1 MRVLSIIAS
10 NIFSGPHNH
19 DARLNDA
26 LARAGI
32 ETIVA
37 IPDEPGDALTRLRAE
52 GIRVITY
59 SSGRPV
65 KPLFK
70 SAAHVRYLANLVG
83 NVQAVRKAIREY
95 KIDLIQLADPF
106 HPHGG
111 FAAKLEKRPV
121 VVHVI
126 GMGGSLMSRAMGSLI
141 TCRMAD
147 VILTNGVKTRD
158 AYPGLKRLEA
168 RMLSYFSPIDI
179 ARFRPDAA
187 RRKAAR
193 AELGLAPSDMAIGY
207 IARLHPEKDHQTCVR
222 AVALVRNQFPNAR
235 LIMMGGL
242 HPGCSEY
249 LSSIWK
255 TAEALGLRAGVDVIH
270 KDAGTRVADLAQ
282 SFDVGWSTGIQE
294 GATSAL
300 GEAMALGIP
309 VIGVGNSA
317 VREMIEEGVNG
328 FLVKVRDARELGL
341 ATSRLLEDEMLRE
354 RMGRAS
360 RERAARLFST
370 DVCASIHLQAYNA
383 ALAGFCGN
391 GRESVDGRSPV
402 RESDTARMRS

>member
-1 MRVLSIIAS
+1 L
-10 NIFSGPHNH
+10 HN
-19 DARLNDA
+19 A
-26 LARAGI
+26 LAQADI

-37 IPDEPGDALTRLRAE
+37 VPEEPGDALERLRAE

-59 SSGRPV
+59 SSGRPL

-70 SAAHVRYLANLVG
+70 NAAHVRYLTNLVS
-83 NVQAVRKAIREY
+83 NVQFVRKAIREY
-95 KIDLIQLADPF
+95 KIDLVQLADPF

-126 GMGGSLMSRAMGSLI
+126 GMGGSLMARTMGSLL
-141 TCRMAD
+141 TCRLAD
-147 VILTNGVKTRD
+147 VILTNGVKTRE

-168 RMLSYFSPIDI
+168 RMVSYFSPIDI
-179 ARFRPDAA
+179 VRFRPDAV

-193 AELGLAPSDMAIGY
+193 AELGLAPSDIAIGY
-207 IARLHPEKDHQTCVR
+207 IARLHPEKDHHTCVR
-222 AVALVRNQFPNAR
+222 AVALVRKRFPNAR
-235 LIMMGGL
+235 FIMMGGV
-242 HPGCSEY
+242 HPGYSDY

-255 TAEALGLRAGVDVIH
+255 TAEALGLRAGVDIIH

-282 SFDVGWSTGIQE
+282 SFDVGWSTGVQE
-294 GATSAL
+294 GATSSV

-309 VIGVGNSA
+309 MIGVGNSA

-328 FLVKVRDARELGL
+328 FLVKVRDAHELGT
-341 ATSRLLEDEMLRE
+341 ATNRLLEDEILRE

-360 RERAARLFST
+360 RERAERLFST
-370 DVCASIHLQAYNA
+370 KACASIHLQAYNA
-383 ALAGFCGN
+383 ALTGVGGSA
-391 GRESVDGRSPV
+391 RKSADGRPAV
-402 RESDTARMRS
+402 RKSGTARMRS